1 MNPAVA
7 SSRTALVDLI
17 ESDLAELAAFIAV
30 QSGRD
35 RGETLKHLTWLL
47 IDNPLHQNGDALGCG
62 VRSSNDALVGC
73 ILYLPQMFVAN
84 RCPVQVLGSS
94 CFYVDEAHRGS
105 GGPLFL
111 KFTRAANL
119 SPMFGNSA
127 NAIAAQLWKARGALP
142 IPNSD
147 HELLGIVNWPPLVED
162 LAARRGAGDTVS
174 RALGTTAE
182 WLRHVQKLNLPVDQD
197 SELLPLSSIEEVM
210 NLSLDP
216 LLDHPKECLT
226 ALRSESYIRWRY
238 FSGRDPSIGLFA
250 FRSRESSTTLFLA
263 VNERPRGHRNTIR
276 SLNVLDVFPKVSAA
290 SMVAIVAALHERY
303 CNHTDMMVLRCQD
316 EASQE
321 ALIEAGFRRRSFE
334 SPNGW
339 LLDRRSLLPA
349 RNSYF
354 VPADGDW
361 II

>member
-1 MNPAVA
+1 L
-7 SSRTALVDLI
+7 T
-17 ESDLAELAAFIAV
+17 ESDLAELSAFVAV
-30 QSGRD
+30 QSGRN
-35 RGETLKHLTWLL
+35 REETLKHLTWLL
-47 IDNPLHQNGDALGCG
+47 IDNPLHQNGDVLGCG

-73 ILYLPQMFVAN
+73 ILYLPQMFVTHGS
-84 RCPVQVLGSS
+84 PVRFLGSS

-142 IPNSD
+142 IPDSD
-147 HELLGIVNWPPLVED
+147 HELLGIVNWPPVIED

-182 WLRHVQKLNLPVDQD
+182 WLRHVQKLNLPVDQN

-216 LLDHPKECLT
+216 PLIHPKEGVT
-226 ALRSESYIRWRY
+226 ALRNESYIRWRY
-238 FSGRDPSIGLFA
+238 FSGKDPSIGLFA
-250 FRSRESSTTLFLA
+250 FRSRESTARVFVA

-276 SLNVLDVFPKVSAA
+276 SMNVIDVFPKVSEA
-290 SMVAIVAALHERY
+290 SMFAIVAALHERY
-303 CNHTDMMVLRCQD
+303 RNRTDMIVLRCQD
-316 EASQE
+316 EASQK
-321 ALIEAGFRRRSFE
+321 ALMAAGFRRRSFE

-339 LLDRRSLLPA
+339 LLDRRSLSPA
-349 RNSYF
+349 QNWYF